1 MGLVE
6 AWNAGMI
13 ARQDTKRIGLKEF
26 LGDTTPAKSR
36 AQSGD
41 QIAAAMRSWES
52 ATRNMG

>member
-6 AWNAGMI
+6 AWNAGML

-26 LGDTTPAKSR
+26 LGDATAPAR

-41 QIAAAMRSWES
+41 EIAATMRSWEA
-52 ATRNMG
+52 ATRHLG